1 MYSTSIDPTAN
12 RTGCRMIAGKQQL
25 AYSRLECRRQKAVY
39 FFQTIEAV
47 SKEKKQQFRINS
59 LKLNLF
65 PRLNCVHVMRAVV
78 PLQQHAEHVA

>member
-1 MYSTSIDPTAN
+1 
-12 RTGCRMIAGKQQL
+12 MIAGKQQL

-39 FFQTIEAV
+39 FFFKQLKAV
-47 SKEKKQQFRINS
+47 SKKKQQFRINS